1 MSDSREAAHDY
12 FNSPLQLQNP
22 AVIHGGVFCAL
33 LLNTDEHGWKKREHR
48 LTGIGAYLLLIG
60 AICAFNMISD

>member
-33 LLNTDEHGWKKREHR
+33 LDFFAPLR
-48 LTGIGAYLLLIG
+48 LGVSFLT
-60 AICAFNMISD
+60 

>member
-22 AVIHGGVFCAL
+22 CCDPQRGFLCL
-33 LLNTDEHGWKKREHR
+33 LLNTDEHGWKKVNTDH
-48 LTGIGAYLLLIG
+48 GIGAYL
-60 AICAFNMISD
+60 CSSVPSVF